1 MKKISRSESLNA
13 PINVFLYSRFGMQ
26 LALVALVGLFSS
38 IAGYAQVGGNV
49 DKITIKSA
57 VLGEE
62 RVVLVRTPAGY
73 DANKQSYPVLY
84 MTDGDAHI
92 AHTGSTV
99 EFLARNGR
107 MSEMIVVGIPNTDR
121 ARDLSPVKSSAKTPD
136 GKMQFPTTGGANNF
150 LKFIET
156 ELLPYVEKN
165 YRVKPY
171 RILAGHSLGGL
182 FAIHAMLTRPGV
194 FNSYVAVSPALQ
206 WEKQEILQRA
216 EEFFKNRQE
225 LNATLYVTL
234 GNEPGPIGEGFD
246 SFKRLLA
253 KTQLKDFVWEAR
265 QMDDEDHGSVVMPS
279 HYAGLRKIYDG
290 WQMPRDHTGAISGGL
305 KGVDE
310 HYQKLGRRFGYEIQP
325 PEPLINQLGYQ
336 SLFAGKTDEAIAIF
350 KANVERYPGSA
361 NVYDSLAEAYEK
373 NDQIELA
380 RPLYEKAQMLGQQ
393 NNDPNLAIYKANFE
407 RASEKVKETQARKA
421 NEEK

>member
-1 MKKISRSESLNA
+1 
-13 PINVFLYSRFGMQ
+13 
-26 LALVALVGLFSS
+26 
-38 IAGYAQVGGNV
+38 
-49 DKITIKSA
+49 
-57 VLGEE
+57 
-62 RVVLVRTPAGY
+62 
-73 DANKQSYPVLY
+73 
-84 MTDGDAHI
+84 
-92 AHTGSTV
+92 
-99 EFLARNGR
+99 
-107 MSEMIVVGIPNTDR
+107 
-121 ARDLSPVKSSAKTPD
+121 
-136 GKMQFPTTGGANNF
+136 
-150 LKFIET
+150 
-156 ELLPYVEKN
+156 
-165 YRVKPY
+165 
-171 RILAGHSLGGL
+171 
-182 FAIHAMLTRPGV
+182 MLTRPGV
-194 FNSYVAVSPALQ
+194 FNSYVSVSPALQ